1 MPYFILALTFLL
13 IFYLVVDFEKINLL
27 PIIFTFLA
35 AITFPHVLV
44 IEKMYSHKK

>member
-1 MPYFILALTFLL
+1 L
-13 IFYLVVDFEKINLL
+13 IFYFFVDLQKVNLL
-27 PIIFTFLA
+27 QIIFTFLA